1 MKSKKLQNYIE
12 YYSFRALIGLLRAIP
27 YKVAVAYVSFLF
39 YLIGYRIGVRKK
51 VAKAQLEKVYPTKSK
66 KEIER
71 ILRELYR
78 QMALNI
84 CEVYLMDDKT
94 LNESSRLEG
103 QEYVDAA
110 FAMGKGIILATAHY
124 GNWEAARI
132 LPLKGIAVSV
142 ITKRQRNI
150 LFDDYTNMIRERNT
164 VRTIDMRRGL
174 KDIMRDLGENRMLA
188 ILADQNAGSRGLIHD
203 FLGFP
208 ASHWKGVAKLSLRY
222 KIPIVPGFVVR
233 QPDDSLIFRFF
244 PILQYPDLA
253 DKEENYPKVI
263 GDINART
270 EELIHQHP
278 EQWFW
283 VHKRW
288 KGAKKGRKLNI
299 DE

>member
-1 MKSKKLQNYIE
+1 
-12 YYSFRALIGLLRAIP
+12 
-27 YKVAVAYVSFLF
+27 
-39 YLIGYRIGVRKK
+39 
-51 VAKAQLEKVYPTKSK
+51 
-66 KEIER
+66 
-71 ILRELYR
+71 
-78 QMALNI
+78 
-84 CEVYLMDDKT
+84 
-94 LNESSRLEG
+94 
-103 QEYVDAA
+103 
-110 FAMGKGIILATAHY
+110 
-124 GNWEAARI
+124 
-132 LPLKGIAVSV
+132 
-142 ITKRQRNI
+142 
-150 LFDDYTNMIRERNT
+150 
-164 VRTIDMRRGL
+164 
-174 KDIMRDLGENRMLA
+174 MRDLSENRMLA

>member
-39 YLIGYRIGVRKK
+39 YLIGYLIGVRKK
-51 VAKAQLEKVYPTKSK
+51 VAKAQLKKVYPTKSK

-174 KDIMRDLGENRMLA
+174 R
-188 ILADQNAGSRGLIHD
+188 ILCGI
-203 FLGFP
+203 
-208 ASHWKGVAKLSLRY
+208 
-222 KIPIVPGFVVR
+222 
-233 QPDDSLIFRFF
+233 
-244 PILQYPDLA
+244 
-253 DKEENYPKVI
+253 
-263 GDINART
+263 
-270 EELIHQHP
+270 
-278 EQWFW
+278 
-283 VHKRW
+283 
-288 KGAKKGRKLNI
+288 
-299 DE
+299 